1 MEFKEYTNKVIARYG
16 LRGQNAVAR
25 EIGITTASMSQFTT
39 GKALPSES
47 TMIKLAELA
56 GLPKEE
62 ALIDLNM
69 WRSKDKPELQKVWQR
84 ISKMIGALFAACLI
98 PFDCFAAS
106 VYQVSSDMSLAEISA
121 LSFATAF
128 AVTASYTLCDM
139 RKIMRQ
145 HQSLLCDKSM
155 WSCSVFVSSALFYF

>member
-1 MEFKEYTNKVIARYG
+1 MEFKDYTNKVIARYG

-62 ALIDLNM
+62 ALIDLNL

-84 ISKMIGALFAACLI
+84 LSKMIGAVALVAVTSTFSAK
-98 PFDCFAAS
+98 DCFAN
-106 VYQVSSDMSLAEISA
+106 EILMKAGALTETHTLYYATNLLGYIQTDRLSA
-121 LSFATAF
+121 RL
-128 AVTASYTLCDM
+128 
-139 RKIMRQ
+139 I
-145 HQSLLCDKSM
+145 
-155 WSCSVFVSSALFYF
+155 